1 MTSKAPIRVTVTS
14 SPGRRITSTTD
25 IPPRPE
31 EEKRQR
37 GKLPLILGAVIGGMV
52 LIVMVTVITWFVVKK
67 LRAGRIIDGM
77 SPIGT
82 DPYDDD
88 TISEDL

>member
-1 MTSKAPIRVTVTS
+1 M
-14 SPGRRITSTTD
+14 
-25 IPPRPE
+25 
-31 EEKRQR
+31 
-37 GKLPLILGAVIGGMV
+37 
-52 LIVMVTVITWFVVKK
+52 LIVMVSVITWFVAKK
-67 LRAGRIIDGM
+67 LRTGRIIDGM